1 MAITVLMID
10 SDETFSQN
18 LAQRLAAE
26 DCRVFTAT
34 GEGRA
39 RKILQREKIDVVLL
53 GLNEIGHRR
62 LLLLGVIKKIRPL
75 TQVIL
80 MLPAEHLSLSIEG
93 MRLGAFDD
101 LLMPFDV
108 ETLLERIKAACE
120 YKQKLQR
127 AGSAGLSR
135 DRRQLQREFAEAEAK
150 EGAAAADGEED
161 EMSSA
166 PIRDEENS

>member
-10 SDETFSQN
+10 SDETFSRN

-108 ETLLERIKAACE
+108 ETLLERIKAAWE
-120 YKQKLQR
+120 HKQKLQR
-127 AGSAGLSR
+127 AGSMGRSR
-135 DRRQLQREFAEAEAK
+135 DRHQLQREFAGAEAK
-150 EGAAAADGEED
+150 EGAAADGAED
-161 EMSSA
+161 EVSSA
-166 PIRDEENS
+166 PIRDEESS